1 MPTKIAE
8 FSVISVSSPLSC
20 SPLSPSPQHIT
31 ARTHSISTLLS
42 PSIPWDPPPRS
53 SPPPIQYIY
62 VWSPSSNSVA
72 WGRTYTPTAC
82 PALGLFGGISSCPRR
97 EMLSLCRARR

>member
-20 SPLSPSPQHIT
+20 PPLSPSPQHIT
-31 ARTHSISTLLS
+31 TRTRSLSTLLL
-42 PSIPWDPPPRS
+42 PSIPLSPPRS

-72 WGRTYTPTAC
+72 C
-82 PALGLFGGISSCPRR
+82 MVSQL
-97 EMLSLCRARR
+97 

>member
-1 MPTKIAE
+1 MPTKIAD
-8 FSVISVSSPLSC
+8 FSVIS
-20 SPLSPSPQHIT
+20 SPQHIT
-31 ARTHSISTLLS
+31 TRTRSLSTLLL
-42 PSIPWDPPPRS
+42 PSIPLSPPRS

-97 EMLSLCRARR
+97 EMLSLCKARR

>member
-31 ARTHSISTLLS
+31 ARTRSLSAHLL
-42 PSIPWDPPPRS
+42 PSIPL
-53 SPPPIQYIY
+53 SPPLGLPLYLYNIIY
-62 VWSPSSNSVA
+62 VWSPSSTSVA

-82 PALGLFGGISSCPRR
+82 PALGLFGGIGSCPRR
-97 EMLSLCRARR
+97 EILSLCRARR

>member
-20 SPLSPSPQHIT
+20 PPLSPSPQHIT
-31 ARTHSISTLLS
+31 ARTHTLSSLLL
-42 PSIPWDPPPRS
+42 PSIPL
-53 SPPPIQYIY
+53 SPPLGLRLYLYNIIY